1 MRDGRDVSHF
11 HSLEKGNHFGARS
24 SGTSRRPEVSPPQ
37 LELFSKAPVQ
47 ILMLGADCVNCR
59 DQFLSSIRLHYVTA
73 CTDTKS
79 LPDGGKLIV
88 LGQEKDFCFGS
99 NSLYLA
105 GGFESI
111 HSGHRNIQDDNV
123 GLKLPGMNDRVG
135 TIGDIADNRK
145 VRFGAKECADCF
157 SCDRMVVN
165 DDDVC
170 ALTHRPPRYHRS

>member
-1 MRDGRDVSHF
+1 
-11 HSLEKGNHFGARS
+11 
-24 SGTSRRPEVSPPQ
+24 
-37 LELFSKAPVQ
+37 
-47 ILMLGADCVNCR
+47 MLGAHCVNCGY
-59 DQFLSSIRLHYVTA
+59 QFFSSIRLHYVTA
-73 CTDTKS
+73 CADTKS

-88 LGQEKDFCFGS
+88 LGQEKDFCLGS

-105 GGFESI
+105 RGFQSI

-123 GLKLPGMNDRVG
+123 RLKLPGMNHRVG
-135 TIGDIADNRK
+135 TICDIADNRK